1 MPPGPGGSSGS
12 YSAPRARGAGRG
24 LQREAEGP
32 WRGGRGASSVVL
44 PSVANGARLLPPV
57 GVDLVGRRAPVAV
70 PLSESLEA
78 PGFGHVD
85 SLLFLAAFS
94 WLTFQQNLVGAGRGA
109 WETGSV
115 FPNGCGGCLG
125 LSAFPKAGLVG
136 WLSARA
142 G

>member
-1 MPPGPGGSSGS
+1 M
-12 YSAPRARGAGRG
+12 
-24 LQREAEGP
+24 
-32 WRGGRGASSVVL
+32 VL
-44 PSVANGARLLPPV
+44 PSVTRGARLLPPI

-70 PLSESLEA
+70 PLSESPEA

-85 SLLFLAAFS
+85 FFLFLTAFP

-115 FPNGCGGCLG
+115 FPNGFAGCLG
-125 LSAFPKAGLVG
+125 LSTFPKAG